1 MNIVILGCGRVGST
15 LAKLFS
21 EEGHNVTVIDKDRSS
36 FRRLGK
42 NFKGETVG
50 GLGIDQDILKKAGI
64 EKANIFIAV
73 TNGDNTNV
81 MASQIAKEIFNVP
94 IVITRI
100 YDPLRE
106 KSYRELGLNTICP
119 TTIGVTIIKNMILN
133 KEITTERIVRLIEE
147 AGKCT

>member
-1 MNIVILGCGRVGST
+1 MNILILGCGRVGSE
-15 LAKLFS
+15 LAKLLS
-21 EEGHNVTVIDKDRSS
+21 KEGNNVTVVDKDRNS

-42 NFKGETVG
+42 NFKGKTVG
-50 GLGIDQDILKKAGI
+50 GMGIDQDILKKAGI

-100 YDPLRE
+100 YDPLRAE
-106 KSYRELGLNTICP
+106 SYREMGLNTFCP
-119 TTIGVTIIKNMILN
+119 TKIGVTIVKNMILN
-133 KEITTERIVRLIEE
+133 KELTTEKIVKLIEE
-147 AGKCT
+147 AT

>member
-1 MNIVILGCGRVGST
+1 MNVIILGCGRVGSGIAR
-15 LAKLFS
+15 LLS
-21 EEGHNVTVIDKDRSS
+21 EEGHNVSVIDKDRNS

-42 NFKGETVG
+42 NFKGKPIG

-64 EKANIFIAV
+64 EEANVFIAV

-119 TTIGVTIIKNMILN
+119 TTVGVAMIKDMILN
-133 KEITTERIVRLIEE
+133 KGITTEKIVQIIEE
-147 AGKCT
+147 AT